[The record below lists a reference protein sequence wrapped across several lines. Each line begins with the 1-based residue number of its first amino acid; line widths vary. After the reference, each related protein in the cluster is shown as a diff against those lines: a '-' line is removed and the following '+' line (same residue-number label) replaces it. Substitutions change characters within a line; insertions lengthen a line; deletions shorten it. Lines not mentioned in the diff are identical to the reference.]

1 MPADRSGV
9 TLRTELKPGDI
20 GTIVRMHG
28 VIYATEYGFD
38 HTFEA
43 YVAGPLGECV
53 CAASPRDCI
62 WIAERDNQI
71 VGCIAIVAALPQVAQ
86 LRWFLVDPAARS
98 FGLGSLLLAEAVSFS
113 EEKDYDSI
121 FLWTVSAL
129 TTAARLYQSAGFK
142 KVEEKPGRCWGVNV
156 VEEKY
161 EMQLK

>member
-43 YVAGPLGECV
+43 YVAGPLGGCV
-53 CAASPRDCI
+53 CAASPRDRI

>member
-1 MPADRSGV
+1 
-9 TLRTELKPGDI
+9 
-20 GTIVRMHG
+20 
-28 VIYATEYGFD
+28 
-38 HTFEA
+38 
-43 YVAGPLGECV
+43 
-53 CAASPRDCI
+53 
-62 WIAERDNQI
+62 
-71 VGCIAIVAALPQVAQ
+71 
-86 LRWFLVDPAARS
+86 
-98 FGLGSLLLAEAVSFS
+98 LLAEAVSFS